1 MSLKR
6 FLSRLRDRYFGT
18 ELDRALRRTVNTGS
32 LRVLMYWNRGL
43 GDIALGLCALLARL
57 RERLPGCHITVL
69 TRPDLEQAFAL
80 TDIDRILVCPS
91 LQRGDAQ
98 GFGRACRALELDRGE
113 FDAVFERPDPTAW
126 IADSLG
132 HYVPRLRWRNEW
144 NSLVDR
150 FAGISADRPVIA
162 AHVSSE
168 TGQFYGYVKDW
179 PLQFWRELFQRVS
192 ERHPVQWILFGHAKG
207 ERFDQPNVLDLRGR
221 TSLLDVLAILRNRT
235 QVLIAVDSGILA
247 MTYFLDASFPLEIV
261 SLWSDP
267 RQGVLKQ
274 RVASPNPGL
283 RHCPLVGEDEDVRR
297 LKVGHVEAAVVA
309 ALARL
314 APRPNAP

>member
-6 FLSRLRDRYFGT
+6 FLSRLRDQCFGT
-18 ELDRALRRTVNTGS
+18 ELDRALRRAANTGGR
-32 LRVLMYWNRGL
+32 RVLVYWNRGL

-80 TDIDRILVCPS
+80 TDIDRILVYPS

-98 GFGRACRALELDRGE
+98 GFGRACRALELDRGK
-113 FDAVFERPDPTAW
+113 FDVVFERPDPTTW

-150 FAGISADRPVIA
+150 FVGISPDRPVIA

-179 PLQFWRELFQRVS
+179 PPHFWRELFQRVS
-192 ERHPVQWILFGHAKG
+192 ERHAVQWILLGHAQG
-207 ERFDQPNVLDLRGR
+207 ERFDQSNALDLRGQ
-221 TSLLDVLAILRNRT
+221 TSLLDVLAILRNRA

-247 MTYFLDASFPLEIV
+247 IAYYLDESFPLEVV

-274 RVASPNPGL
+274 RVASPNPGF
-283 RHCPLVGEDEDVRR
+283 RHCPLVGEGEDVRR
-297 LKVGHVEAAVVA
+297 LKVERVEAAVVA

-314 APRPNAP
+314 APRPTPP

>member
-6 FLSRLRDRYFGT
+6 FLSRLRDRCFGT
-18 ELDRALRRTVNTGS
+18 ELNRVLRRAVNGRGR
-32 LRVLMYWNRGL
+32 RVLVYWNRGL
-43 GDIALGLCALLARL
+43 GDIALGLCALLSCL
-57 RERLPGCHITVL
+57 RERLPGCYITVL

-98 GFGRACRALELDRGE
+98 GFGRACRALELDRGK
-113 FDAVFERPDPTAW
+113 FDVVFERPDPTTW

-150 FAGISADRPVIA
+150 FVGISLDRPVVA

-179 PLQFWRELFQRVS
+179 PPHFWRELFQRVS
-192 ERHPVQWILFGHAKG
+192 GRYSVQWILLGHAQG
-207 ERFDQPNVLDLRGR
+207 ERFDQPNALDLRGQ
-221 TSLLDVLAILRNRT
+221 TSLLDVLAILRNRA

-247 MTYFLDASFPLEIV
+247 MAYFLDESFPLEVV

-283 RHCPLVGEDEDVRR
+283 RHCPLVGEGEDVRT
-297 LKVGHVEAAVVA
+297 LKVEYVEAAVLA
-309 ALARL
+309 ALSRL
-314 APRPNAP
+314 APWPAPP